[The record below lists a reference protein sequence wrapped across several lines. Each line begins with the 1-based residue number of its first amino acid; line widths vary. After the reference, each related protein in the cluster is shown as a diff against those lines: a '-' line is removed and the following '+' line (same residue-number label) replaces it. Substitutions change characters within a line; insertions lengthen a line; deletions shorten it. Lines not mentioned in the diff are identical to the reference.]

1 MSELPQPIVGLVA
14 DDGQRRQSWV
24 AGLKAA
30 GLTACAYDDLTALD
44 TSKAHVVVLATSE
57 LDAISRLATPGV
69 PGTHTPLIVVPASD
83 VEWTIGQALGA
94 GADDVAS
101 PSMDDEELVARVQAQ
116 LQRRRQLLGLHRRL
130 EGEHLLLEL
139 TQALGSTL
147 DLREILSLMVRRIAE
162 VVDVDRVS
170 IVLGDRGDG
179 TETVDDTAYVIA
191 ASDDEKLRD
200 LPIRISDYPEIVQV
214 IETNQPVVIRD
225 TEGHALYRLANIEA
239 PTRFRSLTLV
249 PIRFEERP
257 MGVLFLRRERP
268 GTLDE
273 KDMRSLG
280 ALANAAGIA
289 LRNAQ
294 LWLTLRERSRQ
305 SQFAH
310 HRAESQ
316 IKELKRYVDFF
327 DSSADGILVVD
338 RAGRLAF
345 CNPAACHITGRDHE
359 ALRGSSFLDVLCE
372 DGHHRFLQ
380 LRDRVKDGEA
390 FGNEDLPID
399 LPNGQRRVL
408 NVSVNNML
416 NAHGGLIVSFRDVTE
431 DRAIARELTKTK
443 EFLQCVIDSSV
454 DAIVSAD
461 MNGTVVLF
469 NPAAERIYGYQAHEV
484 VGLRNVRSLYPNDRA
499 FSVMKHIQSREYGGH
514 GVLQGYETQLLGRAG
529 EIIPV
534 QLSASL
540 IIHRDRP
547 IGSVG
552 VFKDLRAKHQ
562 IEAQLAQTQEELQKQ
577 EKKTLIAELAGA
589 TAHELNQPLTAVM
602 GYADMLLRQID
613 DESRLGKIARSVM
626 SETERMAEIVR
637 KIGKLTK
644 YETKAYVGD
653 TKIIDIERSIESEP
667 PLDSHLTETYESSSR
682 RPGDPTPNPNDR

>member
-1 MSELPQPIVGLVA
+1 MQ
-14 DDGQRRQSWV
+14 
-24 AGLKAA
+24 
-30 GLTACAYDDLTALD
+30 
-44 TSKAHVVVLATSE
+44 
-57 LDAISRLATPGV
+57 
-69 PGTHTPLIVVPASD
+69 
-83 VEWTIGQALGA
+83 
-94 GADDVAS
+94 
-101 PSMDDEELVARVQAQ
+101 
-116 LQRRRQLLGLHRRL
+116 
-130 EGEHLLLEL
+130 
-139 TQALGSTL
+139 
-147 DLREILSLMVRRIAE
+147 
-162 VVDVDRVS
+162 
-170 IVLGDRGDG
+170 
-179 TETVDDTAYVIA
+179 
-191 ASDDEKLRD
+191 
-200 LPIRISDYPEIVQV
+200 
-214 IETNQPVVIRD
+214 
-225 TEGHALYRLANIEA
+225 
-239 PTRFRSLTLV
+239 
-249 PIRFEERP
+249 
-257 MGVLFLRRERP
+257 
-268 GTLDE
+268 
-273 KDMRSLG
+273 SLG

-289 LRNAQ
+289 LRNAK

-359 ALRGSSFLDVLCE
+359 SLRGTSFLDVLCE
-372 DGHHRFLQ
+372 DGHQRFLQ

-461 MNGTVVLF
+461 MNGTVRIF
-469 NPAAERIYGYQAHEV
+469 NPAAERIYGYEAHEV
-484 VGLRNVRSLYPNDRA
+484 VGLRNVRSLYPQDRA
-499 FSVMKHIQSREYGGH
+499 FAIMEHIQSREYGGH

-529 EIIPV
+529 EVIPV

-540 IIHRDRP
+540 ILHRDRP

-577 EKKTLIAELAGA
+577 EKKTIIAELAGA
-589 TAHELNQPLTAVM
+589 AAHELNQPLTAVM

-613 DESRLGKIARSVM
+613 HESRLGKIARSVM

-653 TKIIDIERSIESEP
+653 TKIIDIERSIDSEP
-667 PLDSHLTETYESSSR
+667 PLDSPLTETYESSSR
-682 RPGDPTPNPNDR
+682 RPSEPTPSPNDC